1 MTALL
6 RVCNVKHPFLYSYLF
21 CSLGWCFL
29 EISEGDPNSDFQ
41 INTGTGKIETA
52 KNIAYSS
59 SPFDLRTTATDT
71 AGLVTTGTVVV
82 TLKTGAGKWYL
93 MLFSCCVLYVF
104 SKMKKVKSYR
114 QGISLIYH
122 WNYHDHI

>member
-1 MTALL
+1 M
-6 RVCNVKHPFLYSYLF
+6 CNVKHPYLYSCLF
-21 CSLGWCFL
+21 CSLGWCFH

-59 SPFDLRTTATDT
+59 TPFDLRITATDT

-82 TLKTGAGKWYL
+82 SLKTGVCGE
-93 MLFSCCVLYVF
+93 MVF
-104 SKMKKVKSYR
+104 NAFQLLCTLS
-114 QGISLIYH
+114 I
-122 WNYHDHI
+122 